1 MDEDKIMI
9 MNNSMSDELLKQTKL
24 IAYEQGVTDTLSQ
37 LREVYGEGLELTNLW
52 REYMKEGAI

>member
-1 MDEDKIMI
+1 MI